1 MRIVIGLSVCV
12 LIGVLTLLLLRE
24 PEKQSHPA
32 KENPAQ
38 HIEPPRRPDPNSQKT
53 DLPPDQ
59 ASLKPQ
65 GHPDTSVY
73 IGRDY
78 DERKRVVH
86 TVLTTKKNGATYE
99 VLVRYEPQPVSSDI
113 LPGIKDI
120 VESLTAR
127 GEQLA
132 HEIRQIDQEVELFMM
147 NLGQPLHSIISY
159 RAYVNMDGRVV
170 AYDLA
175 QSTGGE
181 AQRFV
186 GHLTRKGLIVDVFRG
201 GENVDRNEITFP
213 NPKTFIPVELELIHQ
228 HYLSHKEQL
237 AKKEAVLFPFFFPEV
252 MGFIYMAA
260 KPLEDQVIAVGDAT
274 FDCAHYLVETK
285 SMQASEGMVARQ
297 EMWFDKRTELLMKI
311 QEIDP
316 TIKAGEGP
324 ITERTGIG
332 VLKEMRPLLV
342 DAPKLPEKP
351 FPYPLDRDLIYTVK
365 APAKSGGL
373 GKGSPEDVT
382 LGTVR
387 VRFSAAQEK
396 SDEPYVATANVDLN
410 GSGTMRHETA
420 RTNFNKNWEPVRYR
434 ADGDETSDVKMQYSV
449 SARSSGERLNV
460 SLDRHMAPVAAV
472 PEEAQPAVK
481 PASKQ
486 DNELWP
492 DGRDPLRRVI
502 IGENEEESRPVTQPL
517 SRQDLARPLTSG
529 TYLFDFNRLEHLA
542 SLVYKFPLP
551 KAPAKD
557 EAPETLY
564 QKAALFFVRQN
575 RGGVLM
581 FEVSPEKKAVP
592 EKKKNESLD
601 DSGEPQLFVA
611 SVAHAMMP
619 CSMLIHPDGRI
630 LELCM
635 KYGSGEITYTLDD
648 PITRRRAERAQREK
662 LKKGPMLLRPDW
674 W

>member
-1 MRIVIGLSVCV
+1 MRIAIGLLICV
-12 LIGVLTLLLLRE
+12 VICGAALLLLRT
-24 PEKQSHPA
+24 PA
-32 KENPAQ
+32 NDS
-38 HIEPPRRPDPNSQKT
+38 PPK
-53 DLPPDQ
+53 DLPVHQPAPPPTAEKHD
-59 ASLKPQ
+59 APSDPPNLTPH
-65 GHPDTSVY
+65 GNPDTSVY
-73 IGRDY
+73 IGRDI
-78 DERKRVVH
+78 EEQKRKVH
-86 TVLTTKKNGATYE
+86 TVLTTRKNGAIHE
-99 VLVRYEPQPVSSDI
+99 VLVRYEPQRVSSDLI
-113 LPGIKDI
+113 PGIKDI

-132 HEIRQIDQEVELFMM
+132 HEIRQIDQEVELFMQ

-159 RAYVNMDGRVV
+159 RAYVNVDGRVV

-175 QSTGGE
+175 QTTGGE

-252 MGFIYMAA
+252 MGFIYMAT
-260 KPLEDQVIAVGDAT
+260 KPLDDQVIAVGSAT
-274 FDCAHYLVETK
+274 YDCAHYLVETK
-285 SMQASEGMVARQ
+285 SMQASEGLIARQ

-311 QEIDP
+311 LEIDP

-324 ITERTGIG
+324 ITERTGIE
-332 VLKEMRPLLV
+332 VLKDLRPLV
-342 DAPKLPEKP
+342 VEPPKLPEKA
-351 FPYPLDRDLIYTVK
+351 FPYPLDRDLLYTVR
-365 APAKSGGL
+365 APAKSSGL
-373 GKGSPEDVT
+373 GRSSPEDVT

-387 VRFSAAQEK
+387 IRFSAAPAGNA
-396 SDEPYVATANVDLN
+396 DEPYVASANVDLN

-420 RTNFNKNWEPVRYR
+420 RTNYNKNWEPVRYR

-449 SARSSGERLNV
+449 SAKAIGERLNV
-460 SLDRHMAPVAAV
+460 SLDRHMALIAAQV
-472 PEEAQPAVK
+472 PEAQPEVH
-481 PASKQ
+481 PASKEEL
-486 DNELWP
+486 ELWP
-492 DGRDPLRRVI
+492 DGRDPLRRVTI
-502 IGENEEESRPVTQPL
+502 SDADSKDDENRLAPTRVA
-517 SRQDLARPLTSG
+517 RQDLVRPLSSG

-542 SLVYKFPLP
+542 ALAYKFPLP

-557 EAPETLY
+557 EQPETVY

-581 FEVSPEKKAVP
+581 FEINPEKKPVSDKP
-592 EKKKNESLD
+592 KKRANLD
-601 DSGEPQLFVA
+601 EAGEPQLFVA
-611 SVAHAMMP
+611 NVANAMMP
-619 CSMLIHPDGRI
+619 CSILLAPDGRI

-635 KYGSGEITYTLDD
+635 KYGNGEITYTLDD
-648 PITRRRAERAQREK
+648 PVMRRRAERAQREK
-662 LKKGPMLLRPDW
+662 LKKGPMLLRPNW